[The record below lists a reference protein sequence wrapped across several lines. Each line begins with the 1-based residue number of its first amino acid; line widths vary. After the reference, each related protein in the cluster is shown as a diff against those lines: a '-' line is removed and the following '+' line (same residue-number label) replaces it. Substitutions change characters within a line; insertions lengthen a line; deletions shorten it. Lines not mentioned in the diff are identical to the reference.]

1 MNLLKQWFDRDKQ
14 NLQLF
19 GSLILLIPIIW
30 WLVLGWSPGYLIDQH
45 DNLQTGYVYQQQLSR
60 ASGRLD
66 KTSVLAADYGR
77 SKGTRCYR

>member
-30 WLVLGWSPGYLIDQH
+30 WLVLARIIH
-45 DNLQTGYVYQQQLSR
+45 
-60 ASGRLD
+60 
-66 KTSVLAADYGR
+66 KF
-77 SKGTRCYR
+77 